1 MVNDNKRSP
10 RATSE
15 KTRGPE
21 ACNFSCSVLA
31 QSTSGNRTQSWGV
44 VSANRLLGITKKRN
58 PREPV
63 KNIPEI
69 KIAGKM
75 KFRKILFYRWD
86 IFMFQENSGTNW
98 VGTIRSWW
106 FVQKSG
112 KLTHHLRLV
121 VEIPLFRT
129 GIKIHPKVF
138 SLGISEWTLVRTG
151 PYLAG
156 PVTEL
161 RPWRIC
167 VPVLKR
173 YLGWWWGSERP
184 RFVVDVGD
192 LLGMKS
198 YLMWCGD
205 YESWTMKFS
214 DPYFQQ
220 PGWLMESKAG
230 FFSWLK
236 C

>member
-1 MVNDNKRSP
+1 MQLQLQCFSP
-10 RATSE
+10 E
-15 KTRGPE
+15 HVGKPE
-21 ACNFSCSVLA
+21 LRVGGWFQPTGC
-31 QSTSGNRTQSWGV
+31 W
-44 VSANRLLGITKKRN
+44 VSQKKRN

-192 LLGMKS
+192 LLGMKKLP
-198 YLMWCGD
+198 YVMWGLWIMNH
-205 YESWTMKFS
+205 EIFGSLFS
-214 DPYFQQ
+214 TTRMTH
-220 PGWLMESKAG
+220 GE
-230 FFSWLK
+230 
-236 C
+236 